1 MSPCVAISVIF
12 YFSFVLVFTSDTQ
25 QPLNY
30 TPDFERENYLQALH
44 TSLEKKIAFFSLPDA
59 EIKKLVNACR
69 DIETSCIVG
78 FRTGIIADYK
88 PEDIYNFCVAI
99 EENYSPQLT
108 HFEAWHS
115 KTIKDLKIDKAEVL
129 FGLVGALTKSEGNEF
144 SASVDMAG
152 IRACFNHII
161 KPVHGGTF
169 TQSWVLRMV
178 LQILQPFKNHP
189 YAYPAVVQSTFL
201 ETRKKNLRGLLH
213 TNLSAIRHKAIIDE
227 QLEPYAGLTA
237 GALRSEDLTPLLSLG
252 YDIMEE
258 SLLRVDD
265 LLKQVYRQ
273 KVGYAKKEPRIRNL
287 LNFLYSEGMEYLEPH
302 MGEFNERQQQI
313 IKYLFAKRYL
323 GTKELTLDFR
333 CDRKTIQRDFVKL
346 LSSEVV
352 KSTGNGSALKYCI
365 NLKNNGYDMLE
376 IHSTSVRKREDYQES
391 LFGEEIWETKKA

>member
-1 MSPCVAISVIF
+1 
-12 YFSFVLVFTSDTQ
+12 VFTSDTQ

-30 TPDFERENYLQALH
+30 VPDFERENYLQALH
-44 TSLEKKIAFFSLPDA
+44 TSLEKKIAFFSLPDT
-59 EIKKLVNACR
+59 EIKKLVSACR

-78 FRTGIIADYK
+78 FRTGVITDYK

-99 EENYSPQLT
+99 EENYSPQIT

-152 IRACFNHII
+152 IKACFNHIT
-161 KPVHGGTF
+161 KPINGGTF

-189 YAYPAVVQSTFL
+189 YAYPAVVQSVFL
-201 ETRKKNLRGLLH
+201 ESRKKNVRGLLH
-213 TNLSAIRHKAIIDE
+213 PNLAAIRHKSLIDE
-227 QLEPYAGLTA
+227 TLEPYVGLTA
-237 GALRSEDLTPLLSLG
+237 GALRTEDITPLLTLG

-273 KVGYAKKEPRIRNL
+273 KVSYAKKEPRIRNL

>member
-1 MSPCVAISVIF
+1 M
-12 YFSFVLVFTSDTQ
+12 FTRDTQ

-30 TPDFERENYLQALH
+30 VPDFERENYLQALH
-44 TSLEKKIAFFSLPDA
+44 TSLEKKIAFFSLPDT
-59 EIKKLVNACR
+59 EIKKLISACR

-78 FRTGIIADYK
+78 FRTGVITDYK

-99 EENYSPQLT
+99 EENYSQQLT
-108 HFEAWHS
+108 HFEAWHN

-129 FGLVGALTKSEGNEF
+129 LGLVGALTKSEGNEF
-144 SASVDMAG
+144 SASIDMAG
-152 IRACFNHII
+152 IKACFNHIT

-189 YAYPAVVQSTFL
+189 YAYPAVVQSMFL

-213 TNLSAIRHKAIIDE
+213 TNLSAIRHKTVIDK
-227 QLEPYAGLTA
+227 QLEPFAGFTA
-237 GALRSEDLTPLLSLG
+237 GALRAEDITPLLALG

-258 SLLRVDD
+258 NLLRVDD
-265 LLKQVYRQ
+265 MLKQVYRQ
-273 KVGYAKKEPRIRNL
+273 KVGYDKKEPRIRNL

-302 MGEFNERQQQI
+302 MAEFNERQQQI

>member
-30 TPDFERENYLQALH
+30 VPDFERENYLQALH
-44 TSLEKKIAFFSLPDA
+44 TSLEKKIAFFSLPDT
-59 EIKKLVNACR
+59 EIKKLINACR

-78 FRTGIIADYK
+78 FRTGVIADYK

-108 HFEAWHS
+108 HFEAWHN
-115 KTIKDLKIDKAEVL
+115 KTVKDLKIDKAEVL
-129 FGLVGALTKSEGNEF
+129 FSLVGALTKSEGNEF

-189 YAYPAVVQSTFL
+189 YAYPAVVQSMFL

-213 TNLSAIRHKAIIDE
+213 TNLSAIRHKTLIDE
-227 QLEPYAGLTA
+227 QLEPFAGLTA
-237 GALRSEDLTPLLSLG
+237 GALRTEDLTPLLSLG

>member
-30 TPDFERENYLQALH
+30 VPDFERENYLQALH

-78 FRTGIIADYK
+78 FRTGVIADYK

-99 EENYSPQLT
+99 EENYSSQLT
-108 HFEAWHS
+108 HFEAWHN
-115 KTIKDLKIDKAEVL
+115 KTVKDLKIDKAEVL
-129 FGLVGALTKSEGNEF
+129 FSLVGALTKSEGNEF

-189 YAYPAVVQSTFL
+189 YAYPAVVQSMFL

-213 TNLSAIRHKAIIDE
+213 TNLSAIRHKTLIDE
-227 QLEPYAGLTA
+227 QLEPFAGLTA
-237 GALRSEDLTPLLSLG
+237 GALRTEDLTPLLSLG

>member
-1 MSPCVAISVIF
+1 M
-12 YFSFVLVFTSDTQ
+12 FTSDTQ

-30 TPDFERENYLQALH
+30 APDFERENYLQALH
-44 TSLEKKIAFFSLPDA
+44 TSLEKKIAFFSLPDT

-78 FRTGIIADYK
+78 FRTGVIADYK

-108 HFEAWHS
+108 HFEAWHN

-129 FGLVGALTKSEGNEF
+129 FSLVGALTKSEGNEF

-152 IRACFNHII
+152 IKACFNHII

-189 YAYPAVVQSTFL
+189 YAYPAVVQSMFL

-213 TNLSAIRHKAIIDE
+213 TNLSAIRHKALIDE
-227 QLEPYAGLTA
+227 QLEPFSGLTA
-237 GALRSEDLTPLLSLG
+237 GALRTEDLTPLLSLG

>member
-1 MSPCVAISVIF
+1 MNPCVAISVIF

-30 TPDFERENYLQALH
+30 VPDFERENYLQALH
-44 TSLEKKIAFFSLPDA
+44 TSLEKKIAFFSLPDT
-59 EIKKLVNACR
+59 EIKKLINACR

-78 FRTGIIADYK
+78 FRTGVIADYK

-108 HFEAWHS
+108 HFEAWHN
-115 KTIKDLKIDKAEVL
+115 KTVKDLKIDKAEVL
-129 FGLVGALTKSEGNEF
+129 FSLVGALTKSEGNEF

-189 YAYPAVVQSTFL
+189 YAYPAVVQSMFL

-213 TNLSAIRHKAIIDE
+213 TNLSAIRHKTLIDE
-227 QLEPYAGLTA
+227 QLEPFAGLTA
-237 GALRSEDLTPLLSLG
+237 GALRTEDLTPLLSLG